1 MGKSGT
7 LLGRPFVRGES
18 HSSVPERTVI
28 ILVLVGVFASYD
40 RINQFVQEVFGVSS
54 QILTL
59 FLLILIVPLF
69 SDWLFRA
76 MLSIT
81 GRK

>member
-18 HSSVPERTVI
+18 SSLPERTVI

-40 RINQFVQEVFGVSS
+40 RINEFVQEVFGVSS

-59 FLLILIVPLF
+59 FFLILIVPLF
-69 SDWLFRA
+69 SDCLFRA